1 MNLIVDVKRKLTV
14 VKYAMKTY
22 YQFSNNEYR
31 PAYVDVKTD
40 FCASQA
46 GLLSSPMQNLLKK
59 MWGNNTNIFT
69 KCPLL
74 PGVYYTKDWNFD
86 ANHLPNI
93 MPAGR
98 YLLNTSISVQ
108 FDDVLMNSSIYFHI
122 ANNGILDLNMG

>member
-1 MNLIVDVKRKLTV
+1 MNLIVDVKRKLPV

-74 PGVYYTKDWNFD
+74 PGEYYTKDWNFD

-93 MPAGR
+93 MPSGR

-108 FDDVLMNSSIYFHI
+108 FDEMLMNSSIYFHI